1 MSHVFLVAA
10 EDSGDALGADVIDA
24 LRAAD
29 PVVRISGI
37 GASKMGERG
46 ISSDV
51 DMSGLAV
58 LGFVDGIKAFGRV
71 KRAVE
76 AAGEAVIKVDPDA
89 WFSSTAGASCGAWR
103 AS

>member
-1 MSHVFLVAA
+1 MSHIFLVAA

-29 PVVRISGI
+29 PAVKISGI
-37 GASKMGERG
+37 GGGKMRERG
-46 ISSDV
+46 VASSV

-58 LGFVDGIKAFGRV
+58 LGFVDGLKAFERV

-76 AAGEAVIKVDPDA
+76 AAGEAIIK
-89 WFSSTAGASCGAWR
+89 
-103 AS
+103 